1 MLTPHK
7 HPPQK
12 YTKTTPR
19 YVCYLAFQLHT
30 HHNLFQGDDGDEE
43 EPVLSLPAALLMLAG
58 ITALVAFCSE
68 LLTGSI
74 EAFSAQTGLGQAF
87 VGMIVLPI
95 AGNACEHITA
105 VLVAMKNKMDLALGV
120 AVGSSIQIATFAL
133 PFIVLVGWATGH
145 AFSLD
150 FDPFI
155 VLVLVI
161 SVIHANFVLN
171 DARSHWLMGV
181 QLIATYVLIA
191 IVMFY
196 K

>member
-1 MLTPHK
+1 M
-7 HPPQK
+7 
-12 YTKTTPR
+12 
-19 YVCYLAFQLHT
+19 
-30 HHNLFQGDDGDEE
+30 
-43 EPVLSLPAALLMLAG
+43 
-58 ITALVAFCSE
+58 
-68 LLTGSI
+68 
-74 EAFSAQTGLGQAF
+74 
-87 VGMIVLPI
+87 
-95 AGNACEHITA
+95 
-105 VLVAMKNKMDLALGV
+105 LVAMKNKMDLALGV

-133 PFIVLVGWATGH
+133 PFVVLVGWATGH

-181 QLIATYVLIA
+181 QLIATYVLIS